1 MFRLVFGYELN
12 LKHPRTF
19 CEKLQ
24 WLKLYDR
31 RPEYTTMVDKYAVKQ
46 YVADI
51 IGEEYIIPTFGVW
64 DKVEDIDWQSLPNQ
78 FVMKCTHDSGGLIIC
93 KDKSQLDIEEAKQK
107 LNKSLCYNYYL
118 NGREWPYKNVP
129 RRIIAEKFMAPEKTP
144 VPKDLPDYKFFCFN
158 GEPKYCQVIRD
169 RNTKETIDFYD
180 MDWKHQEFVG
190 LNPVACNGLTPVA
203 CPENLDEMKDICRKL
218 AKDISFVRV
227 DLYVIDDRKYFGELT
242 FYPTSGFGVFTPDE
256 WNDRLG
262 DLLTLPNATG
272 GGKYLFVNGVITELK
287 SEYDELK
294 DYKFFCFNGKVRFFK
309 VDFGR
314 FVEHHANYYDTD
326 GHLLPFGEKG
336 LEPNPN
342 YSIELPKNISEMFSL
357 AERLSKNIP
366 FLRVDF
372 YNINGKIFFGELTF
386 YPASGFGKWTPD
398 KADEM
403 IGEYL
408 KL

>member
-31 RPEYTTMVDKYAVKQ
+31 RPEYTTMVDKYSAKQ

-51 IGEEYIIPTFGVW
+51 IGEEYIIPTLGVW

-107 LNKSLCYNYYL
+107 LNKSLCHNYYL

-129 RRIIAEKFMAPEKTP
+129 RRIIAEKFMAPEKSP
-144 VPKDLPDYKFFCFN
+144 APKDLLDFKFFCFN
-158 GEPKYCQVIRD
+158 GEPKFLYVSDTPSHSLAFLNTDWTLTDFGRD
-169 RNTKETIDFYD
+169 DY
-180 MDWKHQEFVG
+180 HP
-190 LNPVACNGLTPVA
+190 LNKIPEK
-203 CPENLDEMKDICRKL
+203 PENLEEMLAIARKL
-218 AKDISFVRV
+218 SAGIPHVRV
-227 DLYVIDDRKYFGELT
+227 DLYNIDKHIFFGELT
-242 FYPTSGFGVFTPDE
+242 LFTGSGFIPFNPKEFDGK
-256 WNDRLG
+256 LG
-262 DLLTLPNATG
+262 DLLTLPNDTG
-272 GGKYLFVNGVITELK
+272 GGKYLIVNGEITELK
-287 SEYDELK
+287 TEYDELK
-294 DYKFFCFNGKVRFFK
+294 DYKFFCFNGKVKFFK

-342 YSIELPKNISEMFSL
+342 YSIELPKNLREMLSL

-372 YNINGKIFFGELTF
+372 YNVNGKIYFGELTF

-408 KL
+408 NCE